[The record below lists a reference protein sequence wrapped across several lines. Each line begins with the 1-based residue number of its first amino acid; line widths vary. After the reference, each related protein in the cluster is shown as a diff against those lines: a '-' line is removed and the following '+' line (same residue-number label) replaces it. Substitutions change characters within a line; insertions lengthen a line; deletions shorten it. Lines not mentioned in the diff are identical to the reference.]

1 MYAWFS
7 TDVTIRP
14 DDIDLNNHVHNSRYV
29 DFVLAARYDQM
40 ARCYLM
46 SMEEFVTMGFSW
58 VNTETY
64 IQYRR
69 PMRLG
74 QTARV
79 WTRISEFYPRSVRVE
94 FRIDDAKTAKECCRG
109 HQMYT
114 MVSTID
120 GRSVTIPDDIRQRYA
135 ILEQTEDNTDGAP

>member
-7 TDVTIRP
+7 TDVIIRP
-14 DDIDLNNHVHNSRYV
+14 DDIDLNNHVHNSRYI

-40 ARCYLM
+40 ARCYGM
-46 SMEEFVTMGFSW
+46 PMEEFLSLGFSW
-58 VNTETY
+58 VNTETL

-79 WTRISEFYPRSVRVE
+79 WTRIVDFQPRSVRVE
-94 FRIDDAKTAKECCRG
+94 FRIDDAMTTKDHCRG
-109 HQMYT
+109 HQDYT
-114 MVSTID
+114 MVSVED
-120 GRSVTIPDDIRQRYA
+120 GRAVIIPDDIRRRYA
-135 ILEQTEDNTDGAP
+135 ILEPTKDNADGAS